1 LGLSRPPSRDRT
13 KPLNPAALGLECAV
27 TGVDLD
33 ETLLFTEVNL
43 TLDIRSLED
52 IRSIVLLLATEV
64 VEVIMGEVEC
74 STISQP
80 RIVEVLSAPLKLG
93 SLYYHCFL
101 FLSWQPLFKFGAALV
116 LMLLALKKLLLPDVV
131 VVAET
136 LLVLQPSEELSL
148 EPEFGVLQVA
158 RR

>member
-1 LGLSRPPSRDRT
+1 MITLNLYSLIRKQEKDFL
-13 KPLNPAALGLECAV
+13 PLNPAALGLECAV

-64 VEVIMGEVEC
+64 VEVIIGEVEC

-80 RIVEVLSAPLKLG
+80 RIVEVLSASSKARLTVL
-93 SLYYHCFL
+93 SLFS
-101 FLSWQPLFKFGAALV
+101 FLSW
-116 LMLLALKKLLLPDVV
+116 
-131 VVAET
+131 
-136 LLVLQPSEELSL
+136 
-148 EPEFGVLQVA
+148 
-158 RR
+158 